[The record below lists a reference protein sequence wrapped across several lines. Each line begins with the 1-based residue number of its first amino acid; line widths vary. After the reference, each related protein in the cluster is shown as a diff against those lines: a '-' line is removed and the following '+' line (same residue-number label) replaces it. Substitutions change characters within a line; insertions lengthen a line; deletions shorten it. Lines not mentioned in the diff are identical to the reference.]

1 MTRTIE
7 TWECLIGHQFEK
19 PRGYVDEQQPAA
31 EGGAATKVASDI
43 TCPVCHK
50 RAKMIHSRVASR
62 A

>member
-19 PRGYVDEQQPAA
+19 PRGYVPETEPGA
-31 EGGAATKVASDI
+31 GGSPVRQAVDI

-50 RAKMIHSRVASR
+50 RAKLIHSRVTSR